1 MENNEPGETL
11 KNAVTVTALLMMVAT
26 LILPASPAEA
36 RRVAAGCGTRGCAAV
51 GRKGAVAVRRAPVA
65 RRVVVVNP
73 HRYWRTGGAIAAG
86 AAVGFVAGA
95 AAVSLA
101 GTPPKPGYGWY
112 YTSANKTTGFWDI
125 CPK

>member
-1 MENNEPGETL
+1 MNPVKHF

-26 LILPASPAEA
+26 PILTASPAEA

-51 GRKGAVAVRRAPVA
+51 GRNGAVAVRRAPVA
-65 RRVVVVNP
+65 RGVVVVNP
-73 HRYWRTGGAIAAG
+73 RRYWRAGGAIAAG

-101 GTPPKPGYGWY
+101 GTPPKPGYCWY
-112 YTSANKTTGFWDI
+112 YTSPNKTTGFWDI